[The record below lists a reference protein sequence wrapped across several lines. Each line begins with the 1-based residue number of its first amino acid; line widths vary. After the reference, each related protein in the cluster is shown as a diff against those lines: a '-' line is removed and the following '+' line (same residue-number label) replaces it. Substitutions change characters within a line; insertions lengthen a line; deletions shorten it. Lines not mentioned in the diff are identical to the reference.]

1 VKSTIFDW
9 VLVLFLLSGGLSTE
23 LVMAPSHIEF
33 AAEGDFSSF
42 DRQDESFKPSVSR
55 KHGTRERKTKVPYR
69 PILVTIPYPPDLL
82 IASRPFHPSPPVPS
96 HQQQLHK
103 FHEVFRI

>member
-1 VKSTIFDW
+1 VKSTIFHW

-42 DRQDESFKPSVSR
+42 DRQDESFRPSDSR
-55 KHGTRERKTKVPYR
+55 KRSARWRKPKLPYT
-69 PILVTIPYPPDLL
+69 PIRVTNAYPPDLL
-82 IASRPFHPSPPVPS
+82 IPSRHFNPSPPVPS
-96 HQQQLHK
+96 HQQPLHK

>member
-1 VKSTIFDW
+1 VKSTIFHW
-9 VLVLFLLSGGLSTE
+9 VLVLCLLSGGLSTE
-23 LVMAPSHIEF
+23 LVVAPSHIEF
-33 AAEGDFSSF
+33 AAAEDFSSF